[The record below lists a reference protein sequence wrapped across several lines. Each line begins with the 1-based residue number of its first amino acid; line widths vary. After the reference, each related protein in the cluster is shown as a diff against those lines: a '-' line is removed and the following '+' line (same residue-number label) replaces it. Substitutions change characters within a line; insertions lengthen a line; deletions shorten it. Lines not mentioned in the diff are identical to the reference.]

1 MKKKN
6 LYFSIILL
14 FIFSSCGYQVVDK
27 KKLQTFNILEI
38 NTTGEKRINFKLKNK
53 LLSFKKENNKEL
65 IILEINSKKDKSVK
79 DKNIKNQ
86 ITKYQINL
94 DIEVGYRR
102 SNEIKMN
109 SFIVKQNGTYDVSS
123 QHSQTLNNE
132 KKLIDLL
139 INDISEEIID
149 QLVAKFND
157 L

>member
-1 MKKKN
+1 MRKKN

-53 LLSFKKENNKEL
+53 LLSYKKENSEEL
-65 IILEINSKKDKSVK
+65 IILDINSKKNKSVK

-94 DIEVGYRR
+94 DVEVSYRK
-102 SNEIKMN
+102 SNEAKMN
-109 SFIVKQNGTYDVSS
+109 SFILKQNGTYDVSS

-139 INDISEEIID
+139 INDISEKIID
-149 QLVAKFND
+149 QLVVKIQ
-157 L
+157 